1 MIFTDRKITIRN
13 GKSSINEPVILYRG
27 DYEVSIKFTIME
39 SKFRFKSGV
48 NLVDSEK
55 ASHGQL
61 AILAPYGGNVFSE
74 IVKCEDGTVTFTLT
88 KEMIDQLEEVGLYSF
103 QIRLF
108 DYYRESR
115 VSIPPVEFG
124 IEVREPVAS
133 EDHDNEVNNAIVGY
147 SIAKVVDGLSED
159 VGDTFDADGQYN
171 KTDWETGDRISQGKL
186 NKIEDALDKINQNE
200 KNDIAVL
207 DKKVNSNYNVLD
219 SKIDQV
225 ATKGTTDA
233 VIKDATTEE
242 VNRLLEAGELTH
254 LTIAPSTIDS
264 TKLTKEV
271 NDILGKMVIP
281 TKTEYVAKNK
291 YGAYIGSDIEH
302 ISIEGAPA
310 DSLLV
315 LRSENLFDVDS
326 YKDVSTYEH
335 TDTYAYRAAPI
346 QLAPNTSY
354 DVYLFYK
361 YEEGTPHGITC
372 TNFLINVYPW
382 VYSSGGTAVTLFR
395 TKDHK
400 QTLTTTSSG
409 CLYVTPVYGNQT
421 HIDAA
426 FNAFDIM
433 IVEAGTP
440 VNGYVKGT
448 SKKVAFSNNIS
459 TSMDGYTSVFVNKE
473 RDKPT
478 MDEPMPECTMS
489 ISYQSLDYD
498 KISKNISIAE
508 KQKSPLIYYT
518 ENWASFW
525 YNNRIP
531 TGLSGTNSYLKVT
544 GKKGESKL
552 TVVDG
557 GNFEL
562 SSIDG
567 STKWGAVLG
576 YGDGTYKSCFV
587 IDHNSSTKTVN
598 IYPPLEK
605 DITDGELGNMSIDGM
620 HLTKLGY
627 RAYMQHNFNQNPKHC
642 EKGKYLHKFA
652 PCTNGASEPVPF
664 KTIKNSHRLS
674 YGIGRVNRNEVIQ
687 NSYSQNYFDI
697 GNPCDELT
705 EEKAG
710 MYWEVPLYKL
720 KGYLELMISGLR
732 ENINDILFDDGFEMH
747 IEFYLDDVL
756 QKHIIKKNRN
766 LDRLC
771 FDFENAQK
779 GKVVVYYNKMRIN
792 NERIIISDSTW
803 WINEYNH
810 PDKLIPNYNI
820 VSQLFDSWG
829 EFHEGESGK
838 EMSRII
844 NEANGLT
851 IPYYNTSKGSQTS
864 AWGRSWWYE
873 HVYSKRPNIMITD
886 FGINDCN
893 STGTDLIPATVQGS
907 DGLEYNNKIT
917 KAIYKENMNAIYQL
931 CINNSIQPIHFGG
944 TMGSYTL
951 GEWYLYLTYGEKYEI
966 D

>member
-1 MIFTDRKITIRN
+1 
-13 GKSSINEPVILYRG
+13 
-27 DYEVSIKFTIME
+27 
-39 SKFRFKSGV
+39 
-48 NLVDSEK
+48 
-55 ASHGQL
+55 
-61 AILAPYGGNVFSE
+61 VFSE

-147 SIAKVVDGLSED
+147 SIAKVVDGLNED
-159 VGDTFDADGQYN
+159 VGPTFDDDANYN

-186 NKIEDALDKINQNE
+186 NKIEDALDKLNQNE
-200 KNDIAVL
+200 KNDVAAL

-242 VNRLLEAGELTH
+242 VNRLLETGELTH

-281 TKTEYVAKNK
+281 TKTGYAAKNN
-291 YGAYIGSDIEH
+291 YGAYIGSDMEH

-315 LRSENLFDVDS
+315 LRNDNLFDVDS
-326 YKDVSTYEH
+326 YKNIS
-335 TDTYAYRAAPI
+335 AYYSNGSYSAAPI

-361 YEEGTPHGITC
+361 YEQDTPHGISC

-382 VYSSGGTAVTLFR
+382 KFASSGTAVSLLR
-395 TKDHK
+395 TSDYK
-400 QTLTTTSSG
+400 QTLTTSSSG
-409 CLYVTPVYGNQT
+409 CLYVTPVYGHEQRF
-421 HIDAA
+421 IDAA
-426 FNAFDIM
+426 FNAFDIV
-433 IVEAGTP
+433 IVEAGKP
-440 VNGYVKGT
+440 VNGYVKGK

-459 TSMDGYTSVFVNKE
+459 ATTDGYTSVFVNIE
-473 RDKPT
+473 RNKNSIDT
-478 MDEPMPECTMS
+478 VMPECTMS
-489 ISYQSLDYD
+489 ISYQSMDYD
-498 KISKNISIAE
+498 KISKNISITE
-508 KQKSPLIYYT
+508 RPKSPLIYYT

-525 YNNRIP
+525 YNGRIP
-531 TGLSGTNSYLKVT
+531 TGLGGTNSYLKVT
-544 GKKGESKL
+544 GVKGESKL
-552 TVVDG
+552 RVVNG

-567 STKWGAVLG
+567 YTKWGAVLG
-576 YGDGTYKSCFV
+576 YGDGTYKSCLV
-587 IDHNSSTKTVN
+587 IDHNSSTNTIN

-605 DITDGELGNMSIDGM
+605 NITDGELGNMAIDGM

-627 RAYMQHNFNQNPKHC
+627 RAYMQHNYNQNPKHC
-642 EKGKYLHKFA
+642 EKGKYLHKYA
-652 PCTNGASEPVPF
+652 PCTNGSSEPVPF
-664 KTIKNSHRLS
+664 QMIKGSHRLNHG
-674 YGIGRVNRNEVIQ
+674 YMRVNRNEVIQ
-687 NSYSQNYFDI
+687 NSYSQNFYCAS
-697 GNPCDELT
+697 NPWDELT

-710 MYWEVPLYKL
+710 IYWEVPLYKL
-720 KGYLELMISGLR
+720 KGYLELLISGTR
-732 ENINDILFDDGFEMH
+732 EYHNEILFDDGFEMH

-779 GKVVVYYNKMRIN
+779 GKVVIYYNKMRIN
-792 NERIIISDSTW
+792 NERIVISDSTW

-829 EFHEGESGK
+829 EFHDGESGK

-893 STGTDLIPATVQGS
+893 SRSTDLIPSTVKGS

-917 KAIYKENMNAIYQL
+917 KEIYKENMNAIYQL
-931 CINNSIQPIHFGG
+931 CINNNIQPIHFGG
-944 TMGSYTL
+944 TMGSYNL

-966 D
+966 E